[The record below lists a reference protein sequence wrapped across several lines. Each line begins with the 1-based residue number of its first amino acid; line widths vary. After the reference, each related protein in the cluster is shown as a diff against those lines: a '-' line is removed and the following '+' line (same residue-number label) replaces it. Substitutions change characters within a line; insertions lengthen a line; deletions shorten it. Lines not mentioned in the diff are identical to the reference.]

1 MSVLALLLNAD
12 TKKIE
17 EKQTKKM
24 EIPRLSAAWG
34 LLLNWNCNQ
43 STRSCIPRSRKV
55 L

>member
-24 EIPRLSAAWG
+24 EIPLS
-34 LLLNWNCNQ
+34 L
-43 STRSCIPRSRKV
+43 IHI
-55 L
+55 

>member
-24 EIPRLSAAWG
+24 EIPRLSAAQIG
-34 LLLNWNCNQ
+34 
-43 STRSCIPRSRKV
+43 RASCRERV
-55 L
+55 